1 MNYLQWIATKQFK
14 YTNKV
19 VRLVTQREKM
29 VKLMDS
35 LLAAAEAIS
44 CRICEGTVKPE
55 ELAVL
60 PALTDSINALTKYA
74 CLGD

>member
-1 MNYLQWIATKQFK
+1 M
-14 YTNKV
+14 
-19 VRLVTQREKM
+19 TQREKM

-44 CRICEGTVKPE
+44 CRICEGTVKSE

-60 PALTDSINALTKYA
+60 PTLTDSINALTKYA
-74 CLGD
+74 YVGD

>member
-1 MNYLQWIATKQFK
+1 M
-14 YTNKV
+14 
-19 VRLVTQREKM
+19 TQREKM

-44 CRICEGTVKPE
+44 CRICEGTVEPE

>member
-1 MNYLQWIATKQFK
+1 M
-14 YTNKV
+14 
-19 VRLVTQREKM
+19 TQREKM